1 MSDSVPAAG
10 AVALNDPFAE
20 LRGPLAGTTRMQLEV
35 AENTQL
41 TPHMQRLVLTA
52 PQLTD
57 LSYRPGQDIM
67 LLVAVDGDRPVRRRY
82 TIRDLDTSRRRL
94 TLDIVRHGD
103 GPGERWVRAAR
114 PGERI
119 EGIAPRGKIFLAEGA
134 DWHLFAADES
144 GLAAVFAMAGSLP
157 ARARAIV
164 LLEVPEPAD
173 QLELAAQAELSL
185 SWLPRA
191 DLPRADLLRAGPDG
205 ADPDG
210 AGPDEGSRP
219 AGDPDALA
227 AALEPAARDAE
238 ARAPGAGHYYL
249 FGEAK
254 VVLRLRE
261 VLAGRGVPAGQ
272 ISAKAYW
279 GRGKANAQHGEPA
292 KDS

>member
-1 MSDSVPAAG
+1 MSDSAPAPG

-35 AENTQL
+35 VGNAL
-41 TPHMQRLVLTA
+41 VTPHMQRLVLTA
-52 PQLTD
+52 PQLSEF
-57 LSYRPGQDIM
+57 SYQPGQDLM

-82 TIRDLDTSRRRL
+82 TIRALDTSTQRL

-114 PGERI
+114 PGDRI
-119 EGIAPRGKIFLAEGA
+119 EGIGPRGKIFPAAGA

-157 ARARAIV
+157 AVARVIV

-173 QLELAAQAELSL
+173 QQDLAAQAELSL
-185 SWLPRA
+185 GWLPRT
-191 DLPRADLLRAGPDG
+191 GPDG
-205 ADPDG
+205 SGPDG
-210 AGPDEGSRP
+210 IGQGGTGQGGGSRP
-219 AGDPDALA
+219 AGDPAALA
-227 AALEPAARDAE
+227 AALEDAARDAE

-261 VLAGRGVPAGQ
+261 VLAARGVPAGQ
-272 ISAKAYW
+272 ISAKA
-279 GRGKANAQHGEPA
+279 
-292 KDS
+292 